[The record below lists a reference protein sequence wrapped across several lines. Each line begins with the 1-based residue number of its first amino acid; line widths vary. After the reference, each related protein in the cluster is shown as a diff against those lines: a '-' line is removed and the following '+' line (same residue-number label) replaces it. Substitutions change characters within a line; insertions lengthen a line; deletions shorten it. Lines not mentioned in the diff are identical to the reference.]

1 MPLPGKAPCLVGGRG
16 EAEPSSLITECL
28 GRMVAWSTLASEVA
42 STEFPEFELL
52 ACFQV
57 FKLTEPLPSPSTA
70 PVYLERLA
78 QTFKVPLGS
87 GIEHLVDQFLEH
99 QKIALGLKV
108 AGEPAATSWQRAVQ
122 KTQQDSRNRAN
133 FHCGEL
139 GPLLCR
145 FVVSPGSTAGIEQ
158 NFSVFKRVLGEH
170 TCASELGE
178 ERRLVLHVASCTMPN
193 ADATLLARARLIWA
207 KSFGAPRANT
217 TGTLRGLMKAKPSN
231 ESTCTSW
238 LRKRRDRVHK
248 SMTTPTVDQAVQ
260 DAGKV
265 AWTAKHEAELNF
277 QKGVRLEHHCAAVQ
291 QGVANKESLGPDATE
306 QMDAYQRSLLKR
318 EHNLTRKAALTNKK
332 QTTPV
337 MPKLQG
343 LSVFADAEATQS
355 LSPNHQSGCLLC
367 KGFSLNSYRIGLL
380 PLCSWS

>member
-122 KTQQDSRNRAN
+122 KTQQDSRRRAQ

-217 TGTLRGLMKAKPSN
+217 TGTLQGLMKAKPSN

-260 DAGKV
+260 DARKV

-277 QKGVRLEHHCAAVQ
+277 QKGVRHEHHCAAVQ
-291 QGVANKESLGPDATE
+291 QGVANEESLGPDATE
-306 QMDAYQRSLLKR
+306 NGCL
-318 EHNLTRKAALTNKK
+318 
-332 QTTPV
+332 
-337 MPKLQG
+337 PKE
-343 LSVFADAEATQS
+343 FAEA
-355 LSPNHQSGCLLC
+355 
-367 KGFSLNSYRIGLL
+367 
-380 PLCSWS
+380 